1 MHKSKNRIV
10 PAVSVPK
17 YKIKHSKRPP
27 YFSALTVW
35 ALPKELNFAIRQLE
49 DSKRAYCIEHHIP
62 SDNRIR
68 VWTKSYTGSN
78 WCG

>member
-1 MHKSKNRIV
+1 MSKTKTKIV
-10 PAVSVPK
+10 PPDSNGK
-17 YKIKHSKRPP
+17 YEIKYSKRPS
-27 YFSALTVW
+27 YFSALTIW

-78 WCG
+78 WGG